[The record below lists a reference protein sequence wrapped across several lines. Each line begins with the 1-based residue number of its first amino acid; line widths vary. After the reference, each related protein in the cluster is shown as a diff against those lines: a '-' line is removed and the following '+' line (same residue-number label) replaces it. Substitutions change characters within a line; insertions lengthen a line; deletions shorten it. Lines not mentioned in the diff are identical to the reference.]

1 MQIIHTSHIEG
12 FPPEII
18 LGSAAIS
25 DDYTTHILSEKEK
38 AEYNRFNN
46 PGRQAEYLT
55 ARHLFHFII
64 GKLELN
70 IDVIQLDKE
79 EGGKPFATGGKKH
92 LFVSFSHSEDKVFCA
107 ISESMDIG
115 VDAEKLSRPIPQR
128 VLDRVLNE
136 TEKQV
141 LKELDPLQI
150 WTLKEAAVKCLGT
163 GLRTNLNEIILSIKN
178 NGEIS
183 TRFNNDKF
191 IEICSFK
198 ATDHQIA
205 LAYHSTHI

>member
-1 MQIIHTSHIEG
+1 MQIIDTSHIEG
-12 FPPEII
+12 CPSKVT
-18 LGSAAIS
+18 LGCAAIS

-38 AEYNRFNN
+38 AEYRQFKN

-55 ARHLFHFII
+55 ARHLFRFIA

-70 IDVIQLDKE
+70 IDVIQLYKE
-79 EGGKPFATGGKKH
+79 EGGKPFATEVNKH
-92 LFVSFSHSEDKVFCA
+92 LFVSFTHSEDKVFCA
-107 ISESMDIG
+107 ISESLDIG
-115 VDAEKLSRPIPQR
+115 VDAERLSRRIPQR

-136 TEKQV
+136 TEKQA
-141 LKELDPLQI
+141 LKELKPLQI

-163 GLRTNLNEIILSIKN
+163 GLRTNLNEVVLSIKD